1 MNFFRQEK
9 NIKLTVEKLKK
20 LCYNEHAILVCSLFC
35 FWRCFMKAAIYI
47 RVSTDAQ
54 FEEGYSVDAQKE
66 QLTGYCISKGIKK
79 YDYYIDGGWS
89 GSNIERP
96 EMERLMKDV
105 KDGKISHVI
114 VYKLDRL
121 SRSQKDTLDLIE
133 DLFMPNNVDF
143 VSLTESL
150 DTSTPMGRAMIG
162 ILAAFAQLE
171 RENIRMRTRMGM
183 NERVKDGYWMGGGRV
198 PFGYDYDKNQGIL
211 VPNKDAEK
219 VRRIYDLYIQGY
231 SPQNIA
237 NMLGLKY
244 DKLAIQILKR
254 KSNYGIIE
262 YNGVEYQGRH
272 EPIISKEIYDK
283 AMNAMIDRS
292 ITRTSTSDYL
302 LTGLVYCGK
311 CGAKMRYQKWGNK
324 GSKLVCYSQQSSK
337 PYLVKDK
344 DCEQPKLW
352 VDEVEDIVIKRLLSL
367 KEERREMTPVDY
379 NSSAI
384 ELLTYQKEEI
394 EKKIKRLYNLYS
406 ESTDELLLE
415 TINEN
420 KIHLEKINNKLKNE
434 LKQQNI
440 IAMRRTIKDA
450 VDNLDSQWDYMTQ
463 KEKQALVRT
472 LVSKV
477 IIIDEMVKVELAI

>member
-1 MNFFRQEK
+1 
-9 NIKLTVEKLKK
+9 
-20 LCYNEHAILVCSLFC
+20 
-35 FWRCFMKAAIYI
+35 MKAAIYI

-54 FEEGYSVDAQKE
+54 AEEGYSVDAQKE
-66 QLTGYCISKGIKK
+66 QLTAYCISKGMKQ

-96 EMERLMKDV
+96 EMERLIKDI
-105 KDGKISHVI
+105 KSGEISHVI

-121 SRSQKDTLDLIE
+121 SRSQKDTLYLIE

-143 VSLTESL
+143 ISLTEAL

-183 NERVKDGYWMGGGRV
+183 HERVKEGYWMGGGKV
-198 PFGYDYDKNQGIL
+198 PFGYDYDKENGIL

-219 VRRIYDLYIQGY
+219 VKKIYELYIKGY

-244 DKLAIQILKR
+244 DRLVMQILKR

-262 YNGVEYQGRH
+262 YNDVEYQGRH
-272 EPIISKEIYDK
+272 KPIISKETYDE
-283 AMNAMIDRS
+283 AMSAMMSRS
-292 ITRTSTSDYL
+292 ITRTYTSDYL
-302 LTGLVYCGK
+302 LTGLLYCGK
-311 CGAKMRYQKWGNK
+311 CGAKMRYQKWSNK
-324 GSKLVCYSQQSSK
+324 GKKLVCYSQQTSK
-337 PYLVKDK
+337 PYLRKDP
-344 DCEQPKLW
+344 DCDQERLW
-352 VDEVEDIVIKRLLSL
+352 ADEVEDFVVKKLLSL
-367 KEERREMTPVDY
+367 KEERQDMSVVEY
-379 NSSAI
+379 SSSAL
-384 ELLTYQKEEI
+384 ELLIQQKDEI

-420 KIHLEKINNKLKNE
+420 KSNLEKINKKLAGE
-434 LKQQNI
+434 LKHRSI
-440 IAMRRTIKDA
+440 ISERQTIKNQI
-450 VDNLDSQWDYMTQ
+450 DNLDAQWEYMTQ
-463 KEKQALVRT
+463 QEKQSLIRNLVN
-472 LVSKV
+472 KV
-477 IIIDEMVKVELAI
+477 IITDETVRVELKI

>member
-1 MNFFRQEK
+1 
-9 NIKLTVEKLKK
+9 
-20 LCYNEHAILVCSLFC
+20 
-35 FWRCFMKAAIYI
+35 MKAAIYI

-66 QLTGYCISKGIKK
+66 QLTAYCKSKGIKK

-96 EMERLMKDV
+96 EMEHLIRDV
-105 KDGKISHVI
+105 KNGQISHVI

-121 SRSQKDTLDLIE
+121 SRSQKDTLYLIE

-183 NERVKDGYWMGGGRV
+183 NERVKAGLWMGGGRI
-198 PFGYDYDKNQGIL
+198 PYGYDYDREQGIL
-211 VPNKDAEK
+211 IPNKDAEK
-219 VRRIYDLYIQGY
+219 VRKIYDLYINGY
-231 SPQNIA
+231 SPQSIA
-237 NMLGLKY
+237 NLLGLKY

-272 EPIISKEIYDK
+272 EPIISKETYDA
-283 AMNAMIDRS
+283 AMNAMLSRS
-292 ITRTSTSDYL
+292 ITKTATSEYL

-311 CGAKMRYQKWGNK
+311 CGAKMRYQKWGTR
-324 GSKLVCYSQQSSK
+324 GCKLVCYSQQKSK
-337 PYLVKDK
+337 PYLIKDPN
-344 DCEQPKLW
+344 CGQNKLW
-352 VDEVEDIVIKRLLSL
+352 ASDVESIVLQKLFSL
-367 KEERREMTPVDY
+367 KEERKEMTETDY
-379 NSSAI
+379 SSSTL
-384 ELLTYQKEEI
+384 ELLTSQKEET

-406 ESTDELLLE
+406 DSTDDLLLE

-420 KIHLEKINNKLKNE
+420 KVRLAKINKKIEIE
-434 LKQQNI
+434 LKEQNI
-440 IAMRRTIKDA
+440 IMAKRSIKEA
-450 VDNLDSQWDYMTQ
+450 IDNLEAQWDFMSQ
-463 KEKQALVRT
+463 KEKQMLIRSIVDRI
-472 LVSKV
+472 V
-477 IIIDEMVKVELAI
+477 ISDATVKIELKI

>member
-1 MNFFRQEK
+1 
-9 NIKLTVEKLKK
+9 
-20 LCYNEHAILVCSLFC
+20 
-35 FWRCFMKAAIYI
+35 MKAAIYI

-66 QLTGYCISKGIKK
+66 QLTAYCVSKGMKQ

-96 EMERLMKDV
+96 EMERLIKDV
-105 KDGKISHVI
+105 KKGEISHVI

-121 SRSQKDTLDLIE
+121 SRSQKDTLYLIE

-183 NERVKDGYWMGGGRV
+183 LERVKDGYWMGGGRV
-198 PFGYDYDKNQGIL
+198 PFGYDYDKAQGVL

-219 VRRIYDLYIQGY
+219 VRQAYDLYLKGY

-244 DKLAIQILKR
+244 DRLVIQILKR

-262 YNGVEYQGRH
+262 YNGEEYQGRH
-272 EPIISKEIYDK
+272 EPIISKAVYDET
-283 AMNAMIDRS
+283 MSAMINRS
-292 ITRTSTSDYL
+292 ITRTYTSEYL

-311 CGAKMRYQKWGNK
+311 CGAKMRYQKWSSK
-324 GSKLVCYSQQSSK
+324 GAKLVCYSQQTSK
-337 PYLVKDK
+337 PYLVQDP
-344 DCEQPKLW
+344 DCDQEKLW
-352 VDEVEDIVIKRLLSL
+352 ADEVEDFVVKRLMRL
-367 KEERREMTPVDY
+367 KEERRDMTAVEY
-379 NSSAI
+379 NSSVL
-384 ELLTYQKEEI
+384 ELLTEQKEEL

-406 ESTDELLLE
+406 ESSDDLLIE
-415 TINEN
+415 TINDN
-420 KIHLEKINNKLKNE
+420 KISLSKINKKIADE
-434 LKQQNI
+434 IKHQSI
-440 IAMRRTIKDA
+440 IEERRTIKNA
-450 VDNLDSQWDYMTQ
+450 VDSLDTQWEYMTQ
-463 KEKQALVRT
+463 QEKQSLVRN

-477 IIIDEMVKVELAI
+477 IITGENVRIELKI